1 MVLQMPY
8 ANKARVFAASSVE
21 NEEYARQ
28 EIRLWARGNGYRRTN
43 VDRTFTIYR
52 QDGMPREW
60 VLLERGTSPPV

>member
-28 EIRLWARGNGYRRTN
+28 EVRLWARGNGYRRAN
-43 VDRTFTIYR
+43 MDRTFTIYR

-60 VLLERGTSPPV
+60 VLLERGTSTLV

>member
-28 EIRLWARGNGYRRTN
+28 EVRLWASGNGYKRADR
-43 VDRTFTIYR
+43 DRTFTIYR

-60 VLLERGTSPPV
+60 VLLERGMSAPV